1 MHVSTTGWWRRF
13 GLDRNGLKRVSLDL
27 ALTGAGALIT
37 AISINTFI
45 IPYHLL
51 SGGVTGLA
59 IILNYLFH
67 VPVSLM
73 ILLINIPIFWWGYRE
88 INRRFLLYSL
98 AGTFALSALL
108 AITKDSIQVPRVD
121 MILAAIFG
129 GALGGAGLGLIFRAG
144 GSTGGADIVAV
155 VLKKRK
161 NLGLGEVSFYANL
174 LVITVSLLFFPVN
187 TALYTMISMFVLG
200 KTVDSVI
207 TGLNTNKS
215 VIIISER
222 AAAISEQIIRE
233 LHRGVTFFAG
243 HGAYSNTQKTVI
255 NCVISRFELARLK
268 NIVVNI
274 DPGAFMYVSDASEV
288 LGKGFARW

>member
-1 MHVSTTGWWRRF
+1 MSTIGWLRRF
-13 GLDRNGLKRVSLDL
+13 SFHSAGLKRVSADL
-27 ALTGAGALIT
+27 ALIGAGAFIT

-51 SGGVTGLA
+51 TGGVTGLA
-59 IILNYLFH
+59 IILNYLFK

-108 AITKDSIQVPRVD
+108 AMTKNLVPAPQID
-121 MILAAIFG
+121 LIMAAVFG

-161 NLGLGEVSFYANL
+161 NLGLGEVTFYSNL
-174 LVITVSLLFFPVN
+174 LVIAVSLFFFPVN
-187 TALYTMISMFVLG
+187 TGLYTIISMFVLG

-215 VIIISER
+215 VIIISDQ
-222 AAAISEQIIRE
+222 AAQISDQIIRE

-255 NCVISRFELARLK
+255 NCVINRFELARLK
-268 NIVVNI
+268 DIVVKI